1 MFTEKDNQLIDKE
14 FEILRLASLK
24 RCANQGEYEI
34 VLKAF
39 EFAKAA
45 HNGVRRRSGE
55 PYILHPISVAQIV
68 VQEIGLGYKSIVSAL
83 IHDVVEDTEYT
94 IEDIERLFG
103 PKIASL
109 VDGLTKIK
117 SAFDSKTSGQAENFK
132 RILLTLNDDV
142 RVILI
147 KLADRLHNMRTLDF
161 IPEYKKSKIL
171 SETMYIFIPLAHR
184 LGLYSIKS
192 EFENIWLYHTIPSEY
207 ENIQSRIAKTVAERG
222 CAMDE
227 FIEPIAESL
236 KQAGYKFI
244 ITKRTKTP
252 YSIWRKME
260 TKSIPFEQ
268 IYDLYAVRII
278 FDSKDD
284 QPERIQCWHIYSL
297 ITELYLSKTDRIRD
311 WVSTPKINGYE
322 ALHCTVM
329 GPQGNWVEIQIR
341 SSRMNE
347 LAERGVAAH
356 WSYKGVG
363 SPSENDMDKW
373 LNMVREVLEN
383 PDSNALEFLDR
394 FHSDLLSSEI
404 YVFTPKGESKTLT
417 KGSTALDLAY
427 SIHSEI
433 GSKAIAAKANFK
445 LVPLSYEL
453 RNGDQIEIITAE
465 LQKPQRE
472 WLDFV
477 KTPKAKG
484 FIMDALKSEI
494 KDHLKQG
501 QSILDEK
508 LIGFGIKP
516 QARVYRKLTAAY
528 GLNNREELFSKVGA
542 GIVDLSD
549 LSKMLKKNSKSKFVR
564 YWNIQFSKITGGEV
578 SDSDSDEE
586 YTDESD
592 ETDNDNYE
600 NLKSESSENESPAAP
615 VKSHIDKRK
624 DFLLKENPLEKT
636 LSYNV
641 ARCCKPIPGDKVIG
655 FIDDNDEVVVHKS
668 SCPEAIQ
675 QAARYGERI
684 VKAKWSKHTVLSF
697 LARISMRG
705 IDRIGILNEL
715 TQYITLVLSVNIR
728 KIFIETH
735 DGIFEGYID
744 LYVHSTEDL
753 DKLIKQISH
762 VKGVESVIRTEIKED

>member
-1 MFTEKDNQLIDKE
+1 MFNDRDNELINRE
-14 FEILRLASLK
+14 FEELRLASLK
-24 RCANQGEYEI
+24 RCANQNEYEI

-39 EFAKAA
+39 DFAKSA

-55 PYILHPISVAQIV
+55 PYIIHPISVAKIV
-68 VQEIGLGYKSIVSAL
+68 VQEIGLGYKSIVTAL

-103 PKIASL
+103 SKIASL

-117 SAFDSKTSGQAENFK
+117 SAFDSSHTSQAENFK

-161 IPEYKKSKIL
+161 MPDHKKSKVI

-192 EFENIWLYHTIPSEY
+192 ELENIWLFHTLPSQY
-207 ENIQSRIAKTVAERG
+207 EFIQSRIAQTVEERG
-222 CAMDE
+222 CAMDS

-236 KQAGYKFI
+236 RQAGFKFS
-244 ITKRTKTP
+244 ITKRTKSP

-260 TKSIPFEQ
+260 TKGIPFEQ

-278 FDSKDD
+278 FEAKPE
-284 QPERIQCWHIYSL
+284 QVERIQCWHIYSL

-329 GPQGNWVEIQIR
+329 GHQGNCVEIQIR
-341 SSRMNE
+341 STRMNE

-356 WSYKGVG
+356 WSYKEAGT
-363 SPSENDMDKW
+363 PSEKDMDRW

-404 YVFTPKGESKTLT
+404 YVFTPKGESKSLT

-427 SIHSEI
+427 AIHSEI
-433 GSKAIAAKANFK
+433 GNKAIAAKANFK
-445 LVPLSYEL
+445 LVALSYEL
-453 RNGDQIEIITAE
+453 RNGDQVEIITAE
-465 LQKPQRE
+465 SQKPQRE

-494 KDHLKQG
+494 KDHLKRG
-501 QSILDEK
+501 HTMLDEK
-508 LIGFGIKP
+508 IKEFGIKP
-516 QARVYRKLTAAY
+516 QARVYRKLTVAY
-528 GLNNREELFSKVGA
+528 GLTNRQELFSKIGA
-542 GIVDLSD
+542 GLIDLSD
-549 LSKMLKKNSKSKFVR
+549 LGKMLKKNSSNKIVR
-564 YWNIQFSKITGGEV
+564 YWNLQFSKITG
-578 SDSDSDEE
+578 SDKNDSEPFYTDDEE
-586 YTDESD
+586 IAEKDEAFD
-592 ETDNDNYE
+592 DNDSIPPTA
-600 NLKSESSENESPAAP
+600 KSR
-615 VKSHIDKRK
+615 IDKKK
-624 DFLLKENPLEKT
+624 DYLLKEDPLEKT
-636 LSYNV
+636 LSYQV

-655 FIDDNDEVVVHKS
+655 FISDNEEVIVHKN
-668 SCPEAIQ
+668 SCPEAIHL
-675 QAARYGERI
+675 AASYGERI

-705 IDRIGILNEL
+705 IDRIGILNDL

-735 DGIFEGYID
+735 DGIFEGFID

-753 DKLIKQISH
+753 DKLIKQMSL
-762 VKGVESVIRTEIKED
+762 VKGVESVKRTEIKED

>member
-1 MFTEKDNQLIDKE
+1 MFTEKDNEIIDKE
-14 FEILRLASLK
+14 FEVLRLASLK

-39 EFAKAA
+39 DFARAA

-68 VQEIGLGYKSIVSAL
+68 VHEIGLGYKSIVSAL

-103 PKIASL
+103 SKIASL

-117 SAFDSKTSGQAENFK
+117 SAFDSKRSSQAENFK

-147 KLADRLHNMRTLDF
+147 KLADRLHNMRTLEFMPDQ
-161 IPEYKKSKIL
+161 KKSKIL

-192 EFENIWLYHTIPSEY
+192 ELENIWLFYTIPAQF
-207 ENIQSRIAKTVAERG
+207 ENIQSRIAQTVAERG
-222 CAMDE
+222 CAMDG
-227 FIEPIAESL
+227 FIEPISESL
-236 KQAGYKFI
+236 KNAGYDFKVS
-244 ITKRTKTP
+244 KRTKTP

-260 TKSIPFEQ
+260 TKGIPFEQ

-278 FDSKDD
+278 FEPKDN

-297 ITELYLSKTDRIRD
+297 LTELYLSKTDRIRD
-311 WVSTPKINGYE
+311 WVSTPRINGYE

-341 SSRMNE
+341 TVRMND

-356 WSYKGVG
+356 WSYKGAG
-363 SPSENDMDKW
+363 SPSENEMDKW

-394 FHSDLLSSEI
+394 FHSDLLSHEI
-404 YVFTPKGESKTLT
+404 YVFTPKGESKSLT
-417 KGSTALDLAY
+417 KGSTALDFAY
-427 SIHSEI
+427 FIHSEI
-433 GSKAIAAKANFK
+433 GNKAIAAKVNFK

-465 LQKPQRE
+465 SQKPHRE
-472 WLDFV
+472 WLDFT

-484 FIMDALKSEI
+484 IIMEALTSEI

-501 QSILDEK
+501 QNVLDEK
-508 LIGFGIKP
+508 LADFGITP
-516 QARVYRKLTAAY
+516 QHRVYRKLATAY
-528 GLNNREELFSKVGA
+528 ELNNKEELFSKIGA
-542 GIVDLSD
+542 GILDLSD
-549 LSKMLKKNSKSKFVR
+549 LSKKLKTNSQNKFVR
-564 YWNIQFSKITGGEV
+564 YWNLQFSKITGNEGV
-578 SDSDSDEE
+578 
-586 YTDESD
+586 
-592 ETDNDNYE
+592 E
-600 NLKSESSENESPAAP
+600 NLEAIEELEEELEAIQEENSLP
-615 VKSHIDKRK
+615 VAKRIDHKK
-624 DFLLKENPLEKT
+624 DYLLKENPLEKT
-636 LSYNV
+636 LSYEV

-655 FIDDNDEVVVHKS
+655 FIDDLGEVTVHKN

-675 QAARYGERI
+675 LASRYGNKI

-728 KIFIETH
+728 KIMVETH
-735 DGIFEGYID
+735 DGIFEGFID
-744 LYVHSTEDL
+744 LYVHSADDL
-753 DKLIKQISH
+753 EKLMKQLSQ
-762 VKGVESVIRTEIKED
+762 VKGVESVVRSEIKED

>member
-1 MFTEKDNQLIDKE
+1 MFTEKDNQIIDKE

-24 RCANQGEYEI
+24 RCANQGEYEV

-39 EFAKAA
+39 DFARSA

-55 PYILHPISVAQIV
+55 PYILHPIAVAQIV
-68 VQEIGLGYKSIVSAL
+68 VQEIGLGYKSIVTAL

-94 IEDIERLFG
+94 IEDVERIFG
-103 PKIASL
+103 PKVASL

-117 SAFDSKTSGQAENFK
+117 SAFDSKSSGQAENFK

-161 IPEYKKSKIL
+161 MPDHKKAKIL

-192 EFENIWLYHTIPSEY
+192 ELENIWLFYTIPSQY
-207 ENIQSRIAKTVAERG
+207 EFIEGRISQTVAERG

-236 KQAGYKFI
+236 RSAGYKFT
-244 ITKRTKTP
+244 ITKRTKSP

-278 FDSKDD
+278 FESRPD

-341 SSRMNE
+341 SNRMNE

-356 WSYKGVG
+356 WSYKGMG
-363 SPSENDMDKW
+363 SPSENEMDKW

-404 YVFTPKGESKTLT
+404 YVFTPKGESKSLT

-465 LQKPQRE
+465 SQKPQRE

-477 KTPKAKG
+477 KTPKAKN
-484 FIMDALKSEI
+484 FIMEALKSEI
-494 KDHLKQG
+494 KDHSVKG
-501 QSILDEK
+501 KAILDEK
-508 LIGFGIKP
+508 LRDFGIKP
-516 QARVYRKLTAAY
+516 QARVYKKLSGAY
-528 GLNNREELFSKVGA
+528 GLNNREELFSKIGA
-542 GIVDLSD
+542 GLIDLSD
-549 LSKMLKKNSKSKFVR
+549 LSKMLKKNSKNKFVR
-564 YWNIQFSKITGGEV
+564 YWNLQFSKITGGGWEDEFDF
-578 SDSDSDEE
+578 SEE
-586 YTDESD
+586 Y
-592 ETDNDNYE
+592 
-600 NLKSESSENESPAAP
+600 SENESDTEDNFDPEEVNESIASEDS
-615 VKSHIDKRK
+615 VKIRIDKKK
-624 DFLLKENPLEKT
+624 DYLLKENPVEKT
-636 LSYNV
+636 LTYQV

-655 FIDDNDEVVVHKS
+655 FIDDNEEVIVHKS
-668 SCPEAIQ
+668 SCPEAIHL
-675 QAARYGERI
+675 AARYGDRI

-753 DKLIKQISH
+753 DKLIKQLSQ
-762 VKGVESVIRTEIKED
+762 VKGVENVIRTEIKED

>member
-1 MFTEKDNQLIDKE
+1 MFTDKDNELIDKE
-14 FEILRLASLK
+14 FEVLRLSSLK
-24 RCANQGEYEI
+24 RCANQNEYEI

-39 EFAKAA
+39 DFARAA

-161 IPEYKKSKIL
+161 IPDYKKSKIL

-192 EFENIWLYHTIPSEY
+192 ELENIWLYHTIPAQFE
-207 ENIQSRIAKTVAERG
+207 EIQSRIAQTVAERG

-227 FIEPIAESL
+227 FIEPISESL
-236 KQAGYKFI
+236 KQAGYKFN

-268 IYDLYAVRII
+268 IYDLYAVRIV
-278 FDSKDD
+278 FEAKED

-341 SSRMNE
+341 TARMNE

-363 SPSENDMDKW
+363 SPTENEMDRW

-417 KGSTALDLAY
+417 KGSTALDFAY

-433 GSKAIAAKANFK
+433 GNKAIAAKANFK
-445 LVPLSYEL
+445 LVPLTYEL

-465 LQKPQRE
+465 SQKPQRE

-477 KTPKAKG
+477 KSPKAKG

-494 KDHLKQG
+494 KDHLKHG
-501 QSILDEK
+501 QLILDEK
-508 LIGFGIKP
+508 LTEFGIKP
-516 QARVYRKLTAAY
+516 QARVYRKLTTAY
-528 GLNNREELFSKVGA
+528 GLTNRLELFSKVGA
-542 GIVDLSD
+542 GVIDLSD
-549 LSKMLKKNSKSKFVR
+549 LSKMLKKNSKNKFVR
-564 YWNIQFSKITGGEV
+564 YWNLQFSKITGIDN
-578 SDSDSDEE
+578 SDTFFNDEDE
-586 YTDESD
+586 ISENDDITETESKESD
-592 ETDNDNYE
+592 VTEPYQPSNR
-600 NLKSESSENESPAAP
+600 A
-615 VKSHIDKRK
+615 HIDKRK
-624 DFLLKENPLEKT
+624 DYLLTENPLEKT
-636 LSYNV
+636 LSYQV

-655 FIDDNDEVVVHKS
+655 FIDDNEEVIVHKN

-675 QAARYGERI
+675 LASRYGERI

-697 LARISMRG
+697 LARVSMRG

-744 LYVHSTEDL
+744 LYVHSTDDL

-762 VKGVESVIRTEIKED
+762 VKGVERVFRTEIKED

>member
-1 MFTEKDNQLIDKE
+1 MFTDKDNELIDKE
-14 FEILRLASLK
+14 FEVLRLSSLK
-24 RCANQGEYEI
+24 RCANQGEYEV

-39 EFAKAA
+39 DFARAA

-161 IPEYKKSKIL
+161 IPDYKKSKIL

-192 EFENIWLYHTIPSEY
+192 ELENIWLYHTIPAQFE
-207 ENIQSRIAKTVAERG
+207 EIQSRIAQTVAERG

-227 FIEPIAESL
+227 FIEPISESL
-236 KQAGYKFI
+236 KQAGYKFN

-252 YSIWRKME
+252 YSIWRKMDN
-260 TKSIPFEQ
+260 KSIPFEQ

-278 FDSKDD
+278 FEAKDE

-341 SSRMNE
+341 TTRMNE

-363 SPSENDMDKW
+363 SPTENEMDKW

-417 KGSTALDLAY
+417 KGSTALDFAY

-433 GSKAIAAKANFK
+433 GNKAIAAKANFK
-445 LVPLSYEL
+445 LVPLTYEL

-465 LQKPQRE
+465 SQKPQRE

-477 KTPKAKG
+477 KSPKAKG

-494 KDHLKQG
+494 KDHLKHG
-501 QSILDEK
+501 QLILDEK
-508 LIGFGIKP
+508 LTEYGIKP
-516 QARVYRKLTAAY
+516 QARVYRKLTTAY
-528 GLNNREELFSKVGA
+528 GLTNRFELFSKVGA
-542 GIVDLSD
+542 GVLDLSD
-549 LSKMLKKNSKSKFVR
+549 LSKMLKKNSKNKFVR
-564 YWNIQFSKITGGEV
+564 YWNLQFSKITGIDS
-578 SDSDSDEE
+578 SDAFNDEDEISEYDDTLDEDSK
-586 YTDESD
+586 
-592 ETDNDNYE
+592 DNDVTEPYQ
-600 NLKSESSENESPAAP
+600 P
-615 VKSHIDKRK
+615 VNKSHIDKRK
-624 DFLLKENPLEKT
+624 DYLLAENPLEKT
-636 LSYNV
+636 LSYQV

-655 FIDDNDEVVVHKS
+655 FIDDNEEVIVHKN

-675 QAARYGERI
+675 LASRYGERI

-697 LARISMRG
+697 LARVSMRG

-744 LYVHSTEDL
+744 LYVHSTDDL

-762 VKGVESVIRTEIKED
+762 VKGVERVFRTEIKED

>member
-1 MFTEKDNQLIDKE
+1 MFTEKDNQLIEKE
-14 FEILRLASLK
+14 FEVLRLASLK
-24 RCANQGEYEI
+24 RCANQGEYEV

-39 EFAKAA
+39 DFARAA

-55 PYILHPISVAQIV
+55 PYIIHPISVAQVV
-68 VQEIGLGYKSIVSAL
+68 VQEIGLGYKSIVAAL

-103 PKIASL
+103 TKIASL

-117 SAFDSKTSGQAENFK
+117 SAFDSKTSSQAENFK

-147 KLADRLHNMRTLDF
+147 KLADRLHNMRTLEFMPDH
-161 IPEYKKSKIL
+161 KKSKIL

-192 EFENIWLYHTIPSEY
+192 ELENIWLFYTIPAEY
-207 ENIQSRIAKTVAERG
+207 ESIEARIAQTVAERG
-222 CAMDE
+222 CAMDS
-227 FIEPIAESL
+227 FIEPISDSL
-236 KQAGYKFI
+236 KGAGYDFTI
-244 ITKRTKTP
+244 SKRTKTP
-252 YSIWRKME
+252 YSIWKKME
-260 TKSIPFEQ
+260 TKAIPFEQ

-278 FDSKDD
+278 FKPKEN

-311 WVSTPKINGYE
+311 WVSTPRINGYE

-341 SSRMNE
+341 TVRMND

-356 WSYKGVG
+356 WSYKGAG
-363 SPSENDMDKW
+363 SPSENEMDKW

-394 FHSDLLSSEI
+394 FHSDLLSHEI
-404 YVFTPKGESKTLT
+404 YVFTPKGESKSLS
-417 KGSTALDLAY
+417 KGSTALDFAY
-427 SIHSEI
+427 FIHTEI
-433 GSKAIAAKANFK
+433 GNKAIAAKVNFK

-465 LQKPQRE
+465 SQKPQRE
-472 WLDFV
+472 WLDFT

-484 FIMDALKSEI
+484 IIMDALTSEI
-494 KDHLKQG
+494 KDHVKQG
-501 QSILDEK
+501 QNILDEK
-508 LIGFGIKP
+508 LAEFGITP
-516 QARVYRKLTAAY
+516 QHRVYRKLTTSY
-528 GLNNREELFSKVGA
+528 ELNNKEELFSKIGA
-542 GIVDLSD
+542 GILDLSN
-549 LSKMLKKNSKSKFVR
+549 LSKMLKKNSQNKFVR
-564 YWNIQFSKITGGEV
+564 YWNLQFSKITRNEELDNFESNEDLDDDELEV
-578 SDSDSDEE
+578 INKNKE
-586 YTDESD
+586 
-592 ETDNDNYE
+592 
-600 NLKSESSENESPAAP
+600 LP
-615 VKSHIDKRK
+615 VVTKIDKKK
-624 DFLLKENPLEKT
+624 DYLLKENPLEKT
-636 LSYNV
+636 LSYEV
-641 ARCCKPIPGDKVIG
+641 ASCCRPIPGDKVIG
-655 FIDDNDEVVVHKS
+655 FIDDFDEVTVHKN

-675 QAARYGERI
+675 LASRYGNRI

-735 DGIFEGYID
+735 DGIFEGFID
-744 LYVHSTEDL
+744 LYVHSAEDL
-753 DKLIKQISH
+753 EKLMKQLSQ
-762 VKGVESVIRTEIKED
+762 VKGVESVVRSEIKED